1 MLFVE
6 IRFCAYELFCE
17 TLWHSWY
24 QGGCKL
30 KTPPGSKK
38 SSRLRKVITGMIIMS
53 VVLASFYGAMYLL
66 TPYSG
71 FARALI
77 WMESDIKDYEKFSAR
92 AINNAPP
99 SLTLKKLIHPHKVN
113 ILECLIELLLN
124 YPRLTQSLMHHS
136 MNY

>member
-1 MLFVE
+1 M
-6 IRFCAYELFCE
+6 
-17 TLWHSWY
+17 
-24 QGGCKL
+24 
-30 KTPPGSKK
+30 
-38 SSRLRKVITGMIIMS
+38 RKVIAGVIIAS

-92 AINNAPP
+92 AINNAPL
-99 SLTLKKLIHPHKVN
+99 SLTLKKLIQPHKVN

>member
-1 MLFVE
+1 MAL
-6 IRFCAYELFCE
+6 ISARD
-17 TLWHSWY
+17 
-24 QGGCKL
+24 CKL
-30 KTPPGSKK
+30 KTPPGGKK
-38 SSRLRKVITGMIIMS
+38 SSSMRKVIAGVIIAS

-92 AINNAPP
+92 AINNAPL
-99 SLTLKKLIHPHKVN
+99 SLTLKKLIQPHKVN